1 VEVLDSRR
9 LTGPNLVWDH
19 PGALLEVTFAD
30 SHSAVIDR
38 WKQEIVVLRE
48 AAGLPD
54 FGLEVKTRR
63 GGAWLVV
70 GGPIDQLYGLT
81 DLNELAW
88 NRASGLEGSELT
100 FETILEQLR
109 EEANPKLLALQEA
122 ADRHNVTF
130 LWDDDEV
137 SLGMGGASSR
147 WPVTDLPLPEELD
160 WTRFADIPVAVV
172 TGTNGKSTNVRLLGH
187 ISASAGWMHGT
198 TSTDWIR
205 VGNEVVER
213 GDYSG
218 PGGARTLLRDPRV
231 EIAFLETARGG
242 LLRRGTGV
250 NRADVALVTNVAE
263 DHMGQYGIHTV
274 EDLAEAKLVVARL
287 VEEDGV
293 LILNADDLVL
303 VEMHKAASPNRL
315 CWFSVLGDSPV
326 VLGHVA
332 AGGTAYCVLDGNIVR
347 LTPDGAEA
355 ISAIDEI
362 PITLGGKATYNVA
375 NCVSAAAVAI
385 ELGIPLDNVR
395 QGLTSFDNNP
405 ETNPGRSNY
414 FQLEGLTV
422 LLDYA
427 HNVHGLD
434 AILDTTAKLNA
445 KRRILTISTAGDR
458 TEHEIRQLA
467 SHAVHSGV
475 EEIMVSDCLGYER
488 ELGKGGVPRILM
500 NEFRRLGKEV
510 ALFDSELESVE
521 AAFQQAQ
528 PGDLLI
534 LLVKAERS
542 EALEVIQR
550 EMALRTS

>member
-1 VEVLDSRR
+1 MEVLDSRR

-19 PGALLEVTFAD
+19 PGALLEVTFDDAD
-30 SHSAVIDR
+30 SAVIDR
-38 WKQEIVVLRE
+38 WKREIVVLRE

-54 FGLEVKTRR
+54 YGLEVKTRR

-88 NRASGLEGSELT
+88 NRASGLTGSELT
-100 FETILEQLR
+100 LETILQQLR
-109 EEANPKLLALQEA
+109 EEANPKLLALQHA
-122 ADRHNVTF
+122 AERLNVTF

-147 WPVTDLPLPEELD
+147 WLVTELPLPEELD

-187 ISASAGWMHGT
+187 ISASAGWKHGT

-293 LILNADDLVL
+293 LILNADDSVL
-303 VEMHKAASPNRL
+303 VSMHAAFTPRRL
-315 CWFSVLGDSPV
+315 CWFSVLGDNPV
-326 VLGHVA
+326 VLEHVA
-332 AGGTAYCVLDGNIVR
+332 GGGTAYCVLDGNIVR
-347 LTPDGAEA
+347 LTPDGAESIA
-355 ISAIDEI
+355 AIDEI
-362 PITLGGKATYNVA
+362 PITLQGKATYNVA

-385 ELGIPLDNVR
+385 ELEIPLDKVR

-434 AILDTTAKLNA
+434 AILDTTAKLDA

-458 TEHEIRQLA
+458 TEHEIRLLA
-467 SHAVHSGV
+467 SHAASSGV
-475 EEIMVSDCLGYER
+475 EEIIVSDCLGYER

-500 NEFRRLGKEV
+500 DEFRRLGKEV

-521 AAFQQAQ
+521 AAFRQSQ

-542 EALEVIQR
+542 EALAVIQR
-550 EMALRTS
+550 EMALRSS